1 MSVEEYGRHFSGY
14 RKPEPGEPSRG
25 FMRRLVFWSVVCAAC
40 IGWMLSHMGCAHPI
54 GNGLAALMGFGI
66 VPLPPVPRFE
76 RGGRR
81 ITVLPDGVENR
92 PAKRKENR

>member
-54 GNGLAALMGFGI
+54 GCFASMFVRQVRQCFSAVWADGF
-66 VPLPPVPRFE
+66 PRCRHRFPVM
-76 RGGRR
+76 
-81 ITVLPDGVENR
+81 
-92 PAKRKENR
+92 

>member
-40 IGWMLSHMGCAHPI
+40 IGCLCVEPMTM
-54 GNGLAALMGFGI
+54 
-66 VPLPPVPRFE
+66 
-76 RGGRR
+76 
-81 ITVLPDGVENR
+81 LPDSCIALAG
-92 PAKRKENR
+92 KEVA